1 MPSGASRPTANGS
14 SDGAEAGGRN
24 SGRRAS
30 RRTALSQE
38 GDHTTSWSS
47 ADRPGL
53 AAKSQP
59 PELFR
64 IFRKRCGLGGGAHK
78 TAVKL
83 LIRNESAK
91 TFPGEIFDLQAIE
104 IVVTAV
110 VPPVSCIWPHSV
122 NSSQVTRKS
131 NAEFSCFIIG
141 GGRPG
146 EDIA

>member
-1 MPSGASRPTANGS
+1 M
-14 SDGAEAGGRN
+14 
-24 SGRRAS
+24 
-30 RRTALSQE
+30 
-38 GDHTTSWSS
+38 
-47 ADRPGL
+47 

-59 PELFR
+59 PELFCV
-64 IFRKRCGLGGGAHK
+64 FWKRCGLSGSVHK
-78 TAVKL
+78 TAVEF
-83 LIRNESAK
+83 LIGNVSAK
-91 TFPGEIFDLQAIE
+91 TFPGESLDLQPVE

-122 NSSQVTRKS
+122 NSSQITRKS